1 MMSSNNN
8 IKPKGR
14 AFDEAQCEAIMS
26 CVLEYEKYLS
36 TVQEQAQFRRHMKA
50 AADKARAMYKESEGE

>member
-1 MMSSNNN
+1 MSSNNN

-26 CVLEYEKYLS
+26 CVLEYEKYLR
-36 TVQEQAQFRRHMKA
+36 TEQDQAQFRRHMKA